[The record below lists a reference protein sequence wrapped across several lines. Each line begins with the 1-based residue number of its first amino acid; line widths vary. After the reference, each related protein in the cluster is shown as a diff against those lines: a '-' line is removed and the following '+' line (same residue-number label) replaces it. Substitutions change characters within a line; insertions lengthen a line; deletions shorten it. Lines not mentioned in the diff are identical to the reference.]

1 RIILGALLNPSFHV
15 VVYYPEL
22 AKAQINVDSGTA
34 SEGEKAIITLKHL
47 TLNQVTV
54 VGGGGDAYFD
64 SFVKHLPY
72 PVLFPR
78 ENTVDDLVEAISKL
92 SKGEGHEPF

>member
-1 RIILGALLNPSFHV
+1 NL
-15 VVYYPEL
+15 
-22 AKAQINVDSGTA
+22 A
-34 SEGEKAIITLKHL
+34 SESEKAIINLKNL
-47 TLNQVTV
+47 TFNQVTI
-54 VGGGGDAYFD
+54 VGGGEYAYFD

-92 SKGEGHEPF
+92 SKGDGNVSF